1 MTFLPTPF
9 AARQFVNHGHVLV
22 NGKRV
27 NILSYTLR
35 DGDTVELKKKA
46 KQFAIV
52 LEAAKSAERD
62 VPDYLCRRRFLQA
75 RRRVPYPVS
84 MEPNLVW
91 SSSTRAD
98 FGRLPAQP
106 RPTAALAFSC
116 AAASSSFQ
124 MGGLYFSGMRINPA
138 TIAITPAMVMAK
150 GKPCWVMRIV
160 ERMPP

>member
-62 VPDYLCRRRFLQA
+62 VP
-75 RRRVPYPVS
+75 YPV
-84 MEPNLVW
+84 
-91 SSSTRAD
+91 
-98 FGRLPAQP
+98 
-106 RPTAALAFSC
+106 
-116 AAASSSFQ
+116 
-124 MGGLYFSGMRINPA
+124 
-138 TIAITPAMVMAK
+138 
-150 GKPCWVMRIV
+150 
-160 ERMPP
+160 